1 MKIKFYLQKIK
12 KNKIIDSILRILAT
26 PIFIFQYISNNTD
39 IKKRK
44 NGDIQDEYKWLLE
57 LKDTHKG
64 ERCFIV
70 ATGPSL
76 DTKDLDLIKDEYS
89 LSLNSIFLSFDK
101 TKWRP
106 NIYAIQ
112 DEYVFNSIKDNLTNN
127 VNQFKELLI
136 SKNISSKFEIPYN
149 YKSFKLH
156 YLDHK
161 MFHFNGYGHF
171 KFSDDC
177 YSCIY
182 DAYSIVFTLM
192 QLACYM
198 GFKEIYLLG
207 CDCNYNQ
214 KKAYFNDYGY
224 RDPKFKING
233 DKQIQ
238 AHIEFKKFADEKGIK
253 IINCT
258 NGGALEVYP
267 RMKLKDVISKEKNE
281 K

>member
-1 MKIKFYLQKIK
+1 MKIKLFIQKLK
-12 KNKIIDSILRILAT
+12 ENKIIDSILRILAT
-26 PIFIFQYISNNTD
+26 PLFLIQYVKSNKES
-39 IKKRK
+39 KKRK
-44 NGDIQDEYKWLLE
+44 QGLIQDKYKWILD

-64 ERCFIV
+64 ERCFVV

-76 DTKDLDLIKDEYS
+76 TIDDLDLLENEFS
-89 LSLNSIFLSFDK
+89 LSLNSIVLSFNK
-101 TKWRP
+101 TQWRP

-112 DEYVFNSIKDNLTNN
+112 DEYVFNSIKEDLQRADGLQKIL
-127 VNQFKELLI
+127 V
-136 SKNISSKFEIPYN
+136 SDNISSKFKIPYD

-161 MFHFNGYGHF
+161 MFHFKEYGHF

-214 KKAYFNDYGY
+214 KKAYFFDYGY

-233 DKQIQ
+233 SKQIQ
-238 AHIEFKKFADEKGIK
+238 AHIEFKKFAEKKGIK
-253 IINCT
+253 VINCT
-258 NGGALEVYP
+258 KGGSLEVYP
-267 RMKLKDVISKEKNE
+267 RMKIEDVISKEKV
-281 K
+281 KK